1 MYIHI
6 NKKTSFVMVKI
17 VSNLSNVDLDGGMIL
32 GTNNSVASR
41 AGNTHKV
48 FNILKSYKRVC
59 SHNL

>member
-1 MYIHI
+1 
-6 NKKTSFVMVKI
+6 MVKI

-41 AGNTHKV
+41 AGNTHTHKV